1 MSEHRKAVEKL
12 KAARDRLIA
21 RIVERVNDCDD
32 FEDSFT
38 DDFSNGDEAIMDFGE
53 RLYRLNQIINN
64 MPFDARGEP
73 VVSMSM
79 TYEPPSYIS
88 QQLVV
93 CQFPTWDDYLEAVL
107 ISDYRGAANTLVKLA
122 EIDISVA
129 EKATH
134 IFAGQMNLDP
144 EFEGKARSLRA
155 QLAANT
161 TGSLN
166 LIRELFGITGPT
178 AVRMY
183 ESLKVM
189 L

>member
-12 KAARDRLIA
+12 KAARDALMA

-32 FEDSFT
+32 FVESFS
-38 DDFSNGDEAIMDFGE
+38 DEFSTGDEAILDFGE

-64 MPFDARGEP
+64 MPFDAPDEP
-73 VVSMSM
+73 APDCVLFTPAPAVV
-79 TYEPPSYIS
+79 TNHLI
-88 QQLVV
+88 V
-93 CQFPTWDDYLEAVL
+93 CQFPTWDDYLDAVL
-107 ISDYRGAANTLVKLA
+107 ISDYRAATNILVKLA
-122 EIDISVA
+122 EIDITVA

-166 LIRELFGITGPT
+166 LIRELFGITGRT
-178 AVRMY
+178 AVQMY
-183 ESLKVM
+183 EALRVT